1 MSSFEAEDNI
11 QPLRQARHYKLRR
24 RKKDGYLWAVLI
36 LFVLAVFLCV
46 NNYLVLQSYKDLKDQ
61 LSTTY
66 KAMEAIKSDKADLG
80 KNRNELEDLNLAL
93 AEKNKSLSEENNL
106 LKESYDKASRGSK
119 DISGQLEEL
128 KKQFNEL
135 KKKNQELVDDNI
147 ALQNSL
153 KMAASVG
160 VKPQSFS
167 FFENLEPRNN
177 INKGKY
183 IGKFLGTAYT
193 PSIEECGNNKG
204 ITNSGK
210 PIIPGVTLAID
221 TKYWPFGTVFYI
233 KGLGYAV
240 AMDTGSAVKG
250 KYRFDFS
257 VLDRKFAQQLGARKW
272 DVYLVKLGKGNITN
286 LKL

>member
-1 MSSFEAEDNI
+1 MSSFEAADNV
-11 QPLRQARHYKLRR
+11 QPRRQVRHYRLGR
-24 RKKDGYLWAVLI
+24 RKKEGYLWAVLV
-36 LFVLAVFLCV
+36 LFAVVAFLCV
-46 NNYLVLQSYKDLKDQ
+46 NNYMVLQSYKDLKGQ

-66 KAMEAIKSDKADLG
+66 QAMETVKADKENLG
-80 KNRNELEDLNLAL
+80 KSRNQLEDLNSSLVT
-93 AEKNKSLSEENNL
+93 ENKSLEEENNL
-106 LKESYDKASRGSK
+106 LRENYNKASRGNES
-119 DISGQLEEL
+119 ISSQLEEI

-193 PSIEECGNNKG
+193 PSVEECGNNKG
-204 ITNSGK
+204 ITNSGQ

-221 TKYWPFGTVFYI
+221 NKYWPFGTVFYI
-233 KGLGYAV
+233 KGLGYTV
-240 AMDTGSAVKG
+240 AMDTGSAIKG

-257 VLDRKFAQQLGARKW
+257 VLNKKFAQQLGARKW
-272 DVYLVKLGKGNITN
+272 DVYLVKLGKGNISDM
-286 LKL
+286 KL

>member
-1 MSSFEAEDNI
+1 MSSYEAADNV
-11 QPLRQARHYKLRR
+11 QPRRQIRYYRLSS
-24 RKKDGYLWAVLI
+24 RKRDGYLWAVLI
-36 LFVLAVFLCV
+36 LFILVAFLCI

-61 LSTTY
+61 LSTAY
-66 KAMEAIKSDKADLG
+66 EAMETVKADKADLG
-80 KNRNELEDLNLAL
+80 KSRTQLEGINSVLAKKNRMFL
-93 AEKNKSLSEENNL
+93 EENNQ
-106 LKESYDKASRGSK
+106 LKEGYDKVSRGSA
-119 DISGQLEEL
+119 DISGQLEEM
-128 KKQFNEL
+128 KRQFNDL

-167 FFENLEPRNN
+167 FFENLEPRSN

-183 IGKFLGTAYT
+183 IGKFHGTAYT
-193 PSIEECGNNKG
+193 PSIEECGNSKG

-210 PIIPGVTLAID
+210 PIVPGVTLAVD

-257 VLDRKFAQQLGARKW
+257 VLDKKFAQQLGSRKW
-272 DVYLVKLGKGNITN
+272 DVYLIKLGKGIVAN